1 MPAAL
6 PSNANPTQ
14 QTMILAAILIAPFI
28 LIALLFWCGLP
39 RTDDPSD
46 FNPDWAAE
54 KDQDQN

>member
-1 MPAAL
+1 
-6 PSNANPTQ
+6 
-14 QTMILAAILIAPFI
+14 MILAAILIAPFI

-39 RTDDPSD
+39 RLDDPSD